1 MSNECLPDPSE
12 IEFPETPQE
21 TLLRQLQDDIEN
33 KMEAISALSERIG
46 KYITEKITAIFQKNR
61 RKKSFFVFFLEQKD
75 QVINEQAEKLDEY
88 RVEIL
93 HLRGDTYR

>member
-1 MSNECLPDPSE
+1 MHYKANNNIVSFFKESAECHSENEFKPISPALSNECLPDPSE

-46 KYITEKITAIFQKNR
+46 MYFHFSKM
-61 RKKSFFVFFLEQKD
+61 
-75 QVINEQAEKLDEY
+75 
-88 RVEIL
+88 
-93 HLRGDTYR
+93 